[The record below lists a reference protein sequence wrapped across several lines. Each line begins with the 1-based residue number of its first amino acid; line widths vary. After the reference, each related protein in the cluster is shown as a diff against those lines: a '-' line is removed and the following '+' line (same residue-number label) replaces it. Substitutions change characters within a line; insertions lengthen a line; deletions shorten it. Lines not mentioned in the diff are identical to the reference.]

1 MFLVLVMAVNRC
13 VAETSLE
20 RAHAR
25 NRRAAHSET
34 RMDEQSLEFHR
45 KVYEAYHALAA
56 REPGRVRLI
65 NGSAG
70 IESIAAEIWRAVE
83 PYV

>member
-1 MFLVLVMAVNRC
+1 MRQ
-13 VAETSLE
+13 TSLA

-25 NRRAAHSET
+25 NATARHTET

-45 KVYEAYHALAA
+45 QVYEAYHALAA
-56 REPGRVRLI
+56 REPQRVRI
-65 NGSAG
+65 IDGRAG
-70 IESIAAEIWRAVE
+70 VEAIAEEIWKVVE